1 MLRFIGS
8 KNNENSSQNNDSVAS
23 NTGLAK
29 SGLLAAPVMLSVLS
43 SNCQPAVINKCSHP
57 GVRFLTR
64 GRVAMELLGY
74 LILVAGCAIV
84 AGIFALP
91 AMQLIAQKL
100 WRTR

>member
-1 MLRFIGS
+1 
-8 KNNENSSQNNDSVAS
+8 
-23 NTGLAK
+23 
-29 SGLLAAPVMLSVLS
+29 
-43 SNCQPAVINKCSHP
+43 
-57 GVRFLTR
+57 
-64 GRVAMELLGY
+64 MELLGY